1 MMRGATAGAP
11 QRLRSAIA
19 AALAAI
25 WLASPTGGWG
35 AEARFDGFNII
46 AAAKHPF
53 GSPSAARALMG
64 VKRIG
69 AAAVA
74 VIPFLWQP
82 DRASAKIVRGSDMPD
97 RELRAGIRA
106 ARGLG
111 LKVLV
116 KPHVWVPE
124 SWAGAV
130 EPASEPAWR
139 DWFVRYRGEITRIA
153 RIAAEEGADAFAV
166 GTELVRTTHR
176 PEWSD
181 VIAAVRAVFPRLLL
195 YVAHNVEEA
204 EAVPFWPDLDMIAV
218 SLYPALG
225 ADDDGEGRRAVMQA
239 TAVRLDRLA
248 ARFGKPVIVAEVGL
262 RSAKDATEKPWESA
276 EERSA
281 APDPELQARV
291 LAEWLEVLDRP
302 AVRGVLV
309 WRWFTDPDGGGPAD
323 TDFTVQGKPAEEV
336 LFDAW
341 MPRGVRP

>member
-1 MMRGATAGAP
+1 MMLGITARGR
-11 QRLRSAIA
+11 QRLRAGA
-19 AALAAI
+19 VAALTAT
-25 WLASPTGGWG
+25 WLALPTAGCA

-46 AAAKHPF
+46 VAAKHPF

-64 VKRIG
+64 VKRLG
-69 AAAVA
+69 ATAVA
-74 VIPFLWQP
+74 VVPFLWQP
-82 DRASAKIVRGSDMPD
+82 DRGSAEIARGSDMPD
-97 RELRAGIRA
+97 RELRAAIRA
-106 ARGLG
+106 ARSFG

-176 PEWSD
+176 REWSD
-181 VIAAVRAVFPRLLL
+181 VIAAVRAVFPRILL

-204 EAVPFWPDLDMIAV
+204 EAVQFWPDLDMIAV

-225 ADDDGEGRRAVMQA
+225 TNDDGEGRRAIMQA
-239 TAVRLDRLA
+239 TAGRLDALA
-248 ARFGKPVIVAEVGL
+248 VRFAKPVLVAEVGL

-309 WRWFTDPDGGGPAD
+309 WRWFTDPDGGGPTD